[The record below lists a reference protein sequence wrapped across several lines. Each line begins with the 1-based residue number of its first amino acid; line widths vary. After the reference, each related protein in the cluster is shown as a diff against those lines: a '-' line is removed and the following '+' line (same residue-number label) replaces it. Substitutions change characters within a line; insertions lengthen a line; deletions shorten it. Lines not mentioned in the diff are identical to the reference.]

1 MSTNK
6 NTRRFHW
13 LGSTAVT
20 ALALTAIALPLKPAN
35 AQIGVEIGPVGIGV
49 GPYYGP
55 GYYHPYHWG
64 YYDPAGPYYYGY
76 GPYYYGYG
84 W

>member
-1 MSTNK
+1 MEDSMSTTK

-13 LGSTAVT
+13 LGSAAVA
-20 ALALTAIALPLKPAN
+20 ALALTAVAVPLTPAK
-35 AQIGVEIGPVGIGV
+35 AQVGIVVGPVGVGV

-55 GYYHPYHWG
+55 GYYPPAYG
-64 YYDPAGPYYYGY
+64 YGYYYGP
-76 GPYYYGYG
+76 GYYHHYHG

>member
-1 MSTNK
+1 MEGSMSKTK

-13 LGSTAVT
+13 LGSAAVAAIALT
-20 ALALTAIALPLKPAN
+20 ALAVPLSPAK
-35 AQIGVEIGPVGIGV
+35 AQVGVEVGPVGVGV

-55 GYYHPYHWG
+55 GYYHPYYHR
-64 YYDPAGPYYYGY
+64 YY
-76 GPYYYGYG
+76 GPYYRG

>member
-1 MSTNK
+1 MSKTK

-13 LGSTAVT
+13 LGSAAVAAIALT
-20 ALALTAIALPLKPAN
+20 ALAVPLSPAK
-35 AQIGVEIGPVGIGV
+35 AQVGVEVGPVGVGV

-55 GYYHPYHWG
+55 GYYHPYYHR
-64 YYDPAGPYYYGY
+64 YY
-76 GPYYYGYG
+76 GPYYRG